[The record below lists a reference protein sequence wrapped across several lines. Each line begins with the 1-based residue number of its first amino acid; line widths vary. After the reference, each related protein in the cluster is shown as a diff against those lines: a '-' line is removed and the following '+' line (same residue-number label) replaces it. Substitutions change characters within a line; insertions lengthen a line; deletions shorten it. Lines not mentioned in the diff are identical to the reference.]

1 MLPASVHKVDTSSI
15 SLESEI
21 YCSNLRLNRSCG
33 TRFNA
38 KQSKDQTRGN
48 TSSASYKD
56 TPGKEVIFAF
66 SDCRLKVHFKVG
78 RSTKYMTSGTVC
90 SGAIRVMLY

>member
-1 MLPASVHKVDTSSI
+1 MAQDSTP
-15 SLESEI
+15 
-21 YCSNLRLNRSCG
+21 SNLK
-33 TRFNA
+33 TRPE
-38 KQSKDQTRGN
+38 D

-90 SGAIRVMLY
+90 SGAIRVML